1 MIRSVLVS
9 ALFSGLIPAAL
20 FSQISVPNQPAGA
33 GAGLVMPVLFTPQS
47 DAVSGVQ
54 FDLEYDSSVMSV
66 TAVPGDAARQAGK
79 SVYSS
84 DLAPGKKRF
93 IVVALNQTP
102 IPAGTLV
109 TLFVNLN
116 SNAANGRYALT
127 ISNAV
132 GTDPD
137 AQPVLSTSADG
148 AVTVQG
154 NAGSRLQSAG
164 VLNAASLLS
173 GPVAPGEIVTLI
185 GSGIGPAL
193 SLQPASSAS
202 SATLGGASVLFD
214 GRPAP
219 LLFASQNQINA
230 VVPYEVAGQENTQ
243 VSVTKGGELVAGF
256 PVSVA
261 SAVPAIFTLDA
272 SGTGPGAILNQDT
285 TVNSASNPASRGS
298 VVVLFATGA
307 GQTDPPGEDGQTAS
321 EILAYSALPVLVQI
335 GGMQA
340 EVLYAGGAPGLIA
353 GVLQIN
359 CRVPEG
365 VTPGM
370 SAPVVITVGGI
381 DSPAGVTVAV
391 D

>member
-1 MIRSVLVS
+1 MIRSVLAS

-20 FSQISVPNQPAGA
+20 FSQISVPSQPAGA
-33 GAGLVMPVLFTPQS
+33 GSSLVMPVLFTPQS
-47 DAVSGVQ
+47 GAVSGVQ

-66 TAVPGDAARQAGK
+66 TAVSGDAARRAGK

-84 DLAPGKKRF
+84 DLTPGKMRF
-93 IVVALNQTP
+93 IVVALNRTP

-109 TLFVNLN
+109 SLFVNLN
-116 SNAANGRYALT
+116 SNAANGRYTLT

-154 NAGSRLQSAG
+154 NAGSRLQSTG

-185 GSGIGPAL
+185 GAGIGPAL

-202 SATLGGASVLFD
+202 SVTLGGASVLFD

-243 VSVTKGGELVAGF
+243 VSVTNGGELIAGF

-261 SAVPAIFTLDA
+261 SAAPAIFTLDA

-307 GQTDPPGEDGQTAS
+307 GQTDPPGEDGQAAS
-321 EILAYSALPVLVQI
+321 ETLAYSALPVLVQI
-335 GGMQA
+335 GGIQA

-370 SAPVVITVGGI
+370 SAPVAITVGGI